1 MLLGHKNLLI
11 FSFSTIVLQKLSR
24 LAYYNYVNMRKR
36 ESKIMPAGLIAQ
48 GRVHYF

>member
-24 LAYYNYVNMRKR
+24 LAYYNMSICANV
-36 ESKIMPAGLIAQ
+36 
-48 GRVHYF
+48 RVKSCLPV